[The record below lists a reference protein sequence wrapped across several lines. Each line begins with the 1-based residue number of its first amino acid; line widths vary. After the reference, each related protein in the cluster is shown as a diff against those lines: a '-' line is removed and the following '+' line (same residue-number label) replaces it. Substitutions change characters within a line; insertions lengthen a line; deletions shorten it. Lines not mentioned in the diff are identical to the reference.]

1 MKIQTSE
8 TTMVETGVMVMKDG
22 KGWGIT
28 HVDGHLTCYGWMP
41 VIEAPIHNPKYCK
54 KPTDVT
60 YEESHYFKELE
71 TATLVPVVRK
81 TEIFFQQ

>member
-28 HVDGHLTCYGWMP
+28 YEDGHSTCYGWMP
-41 VIEAPIHNPKYCK
+41 ATEAPIHNPENCK

-60 YEESHYFKELE
+60 YKGSHYTKELE
-71 TATLVPVVRK
+71 TATLVSVYRK
-81 TEIFFQQ
+81 TEIFIQQ